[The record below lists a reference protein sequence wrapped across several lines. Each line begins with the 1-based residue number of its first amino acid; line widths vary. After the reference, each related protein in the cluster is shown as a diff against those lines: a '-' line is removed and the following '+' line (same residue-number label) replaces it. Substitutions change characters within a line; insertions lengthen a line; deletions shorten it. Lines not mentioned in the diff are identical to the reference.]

1 MGVFSFISIDHDNWF
16 FFFLLVFSL
25 KFDQDVCKESVS
37 NKLYLI
43 EGLPNNKS
51 LIFSVSN
58 LYFLLQVV
66 AQTIRSCLDELPGST
81 RTQIG
86 FATFDSTIH
95 FYNMKVEN
103 IGCYYMF
110 TPILILHAK
119 SPVSF
124 TVDFDSTTNDG
135 GFRSG

>member
-1 MGVFSFISIDHDNWF
+1 M
-16 FFFLLVFSL
+16 
-25 KFDQDVCKESVS
+25 S
-37 NKLYLI
+37 N
-43 EGLPNNKS
+43 
-51 LIFSVSN
+51 F
-58 LYFLLQVV
+58 YFLLQVV

-103 IGCYYMF
+103 IGSYCIF

-119 SPVSF
+119 STVSF
-124 TVDFDSTTNDG
+124 TVDFDSAANDG
-135 GFRSG
+135 GFRFG

>member
-1 MGVFSFISIDHDNWF
+1 M
-16 FFFLLVFSL
+16 
-25 KFDQDVCKESVS
+25 
-37 NKLYLI
+37 
-43 EGLPNNKS
+43 
-51 LIFSVSN
+51 
-58 LYFLLQVV
+58 

-103 IGCYYMF
+103 IGSYCILY
-110 TPILILHAK
+110 PNLILHAK
-119 SPVSF
+119 CPVSF
-124 TVDFDSTTNDG
+124 AVNFDSASNDG